1 MQITA
6 TIITLNEEANIEDCI
21 RSAQRVCDEVL
32 VVDSLSTDATVSIA
46 ESLGA
51 KVLRQAYLG
60 DGPQKAFA
68 VPHAKNDWILSLD
81 ADERL
86 DEDCVSE
93 VRNLDLSRTDRT
105 YSFKRKNFVG
115 DKWIKAAGF
124 YPDRVVRLYN
134 RHNAGYLPSK
144 AHSKVV
150 GGTNIHLDGH
160 ILHRTYKD
168 YRHWAQRINELS
180 TRDAWAKYEKGK
192 RCSEVG
198 AAPRAIFA
206 LFKKLILKRGIFQG
220 TDGWLVAMTTMF
232 HVYWKYMKLA
242 ELTKNGGRDS

>member
-6 TIITLNEEANIEDCI
+6 TIITLNEEANIQDCI

-51 KVLRQAYLG
+51 RVLRQAYLG

-68 VPHAKNDWILSLD
+68 VPYAKNDWILSLD

-93 VRNLDLSRTDRT
+93 MRKLDLSKIDKT

-124 YPDRVVRLYN
+124 YPDRVIRLYN
-134 RHNAGYLPSK
+134 RQTAKYLPKK
-144 AHSKVV
+144 AHSKVT
-150 GGTNIHLDGH
+150 GASIIHLKGH
-160 ILHRTYKD
+160 ILHQTYKD

-180 TRDAWAKYEKGK
+180 TRDAWAKYEQGK
-192 RCSEVG
+192 RCTEAG
-198 AAPRAIFA
+198 AAPRAVFA
-206 LFKKLILKRGIFQG
+206 LFKKLVLKRGLIQG
-220 TDGWLVAMTTMF
+220 ADGWLVAMTTMF

-242 ELTKNGGRDS
+242 ELTKDSTRDN